1 MYRLDDGRLRNA
13 KKLRDQSVVR
23 ARKKCT
29 IGVTGLELDGMLLL
43 LLSLPDINISCPT
56 IVIQFPPNLFF

>member
-29 IGVTGLELDGMLLL
+29 IGVTRPGVGR
-43 LLSLPDINISCPT
+43 NV
-56 IVIQFPPNLFF
+56 VIAVVLAGY